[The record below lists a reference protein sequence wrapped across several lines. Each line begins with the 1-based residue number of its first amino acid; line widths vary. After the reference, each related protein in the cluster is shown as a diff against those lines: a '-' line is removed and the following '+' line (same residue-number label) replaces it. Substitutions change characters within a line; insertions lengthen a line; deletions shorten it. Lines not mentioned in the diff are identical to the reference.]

1 MKEYFKMILDLLIR
15 DSEENQQEDDARPCI
30 QLEIQN
36 KHTIYSKNN
45 QEDDEEKKSS
55 VIIIDI

>member
-1 MKEYFKMILDLLIR
+1 MILDLLIR

>member
-1 MKEYFKMILDLLIR
+1 MKDYFKMILDLLIKDNKEKR
-15 DSEENQQEDDARPCI
+15 QEDDARPCI
-30 QLEIQN
+30 QLEIQD
-36 KHTIYSKNN
+36 KHTIYSENN

>member
-15 DSEENQQEDDARPCI
+15 DNKESQQEDNTRPCI
-30 QLEIQN
+30 QLEIQD
-36 KHTIYSKNN
+36 KHTIYSENN
-45 QEDDEEKKSS
+45 QEDDEEKESS